1 MLSHSILNSVYNE
14 LKMKVEKQFEMA
26 KFVCISTDMWTSL
39 NNKSYYA
46 ITYRWKYWAEIIFN
60 IYAYKYLRSASSLI
74 LPHPSTIKTICNTF
88 LSNPTDEDRNLFLKH
103 ARNVFKFL
111 ESHEK
116 NVLLLMDEI
125 HIQPYLDYKGGNI
138 VGFANNNQ
146 SLCTSAYTFMISSV
160 TSKLREVIHIFPAT
174 AIKSNVLFNCIKAV
188 ITKLEDNG
196 YTVFCVISDNNSLN
210 GKTIRNFSLKKEL
223 SIVYSHPCD
232 NIRPIFFLYDSV
244 HLIKCIRNNW
254 LNSKPN
260 KTFTYPDFETGEIR
274 NANFNSLI
282 LLHRLEQDKL
292 LKRGYSL
299 SLKALFPSNLERQN
313 VNLALKI
320 FNPFIKEAFLTF
332 LEQT

>member
-1 MLSHSILNSVYNE
+1 
-14 LKMKVEKQFEMA
+14 
-26 KFVCISTDMWTSL
+26 
-39 NNKSYYA
+39 
-46 ITYRWKYWAEIIFN
+46 
-60 IYAYKYLRSASSLI
+60 
-74 LPHPSTIKTICNTF
+74 
-88 LSNPTDEDRNLFLKH
+88 
-103 ARNVFKFL
+103 
-111 ESHEK
+111 
-116 NVLLLMDEI
+116 
-125 HIQPYLDYKGGNI
+125 
-138 VGFANNNQ
+138 
-146 SLCTSAYTFMISSV
+146 MISSV

-313 VNLALKI
+313 VNLALKN
-320 FNPFIKEAFLTF
+320 FNPFIKEALLTF